1 MKVAVQENNQTA
13 LEHLQHAVTNV
24 AVLSNNFSKER
35 SDLENKLTK
44 VGATFFWFVHV

>member
-1 MKVAVQENNQTA
+1 MKVTVQENNQTA

-24 AVLSNNFSKER
+24 AVLSNDFSKER

-44 VGATFFWFVHV
+44 VGATFFRFVHV